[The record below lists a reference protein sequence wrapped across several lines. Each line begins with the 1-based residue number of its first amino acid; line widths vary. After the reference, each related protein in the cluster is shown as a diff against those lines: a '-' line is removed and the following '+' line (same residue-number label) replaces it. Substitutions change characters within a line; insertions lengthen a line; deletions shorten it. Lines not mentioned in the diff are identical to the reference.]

1 MAYIG
6 VQPTDTY
13 LSIASQQIT
22 GNGGATYTLNYS
34 VSDEES
40 VAVFVNNVRQ
50 NVSSYTVS
58 GDQLTLGGTIS
69 ASDECWVLF
78 LGRTVGTKTPAVGS
92 VTNDMLAGSIANS
105 KLANSSITLNGTAV
119 SLGGSGTI
127 SVGITEADQWRLTA
141 NRTSTGTIN
150 SNLERIDSD
159 GWGIIGTGMTE
170 SSGIFSFPS
179 TGIWLIEMNIL
190 SDNLTTTNLYTTQ
203 DNSTYNIAFNVYSDS
218 SIQSGNAKFLFDVTN
233 TSTHKV
239 YFSWGSGAGT
249 LYGTTNH
256 NQTHFTFIRLGD
268 T

>member
-1 MAYIG
+1 MSTLEVNSI
-6 VQPTDTY
+6 QPLSSGTTVTLGASGKT
-13 LSIASQQIT
+13 LSIP
-22 GNGGATYTLNYS
+22 
-34 VSDEES
+34 
-40 VAVFVNNVRQ
+40 
-50 NVSSYTVS
+50 S
-58 GDQLTLGGTIS
+58 GCTIS
-69 ASDECWVLF
+69 
-78 LGRTVGTKTPAVGS
+78 
-92 VTNDMLAGSIANS
+92 NS
-105 KLANSSITLNGTAV
+105 GTAT
-119 SLGGSGTI
+119 GFP
-127 SVGITEADQWRLTA
+127 GITEADQWRLTA

-159 GWGIIGTGMTE
+159 GGGYLGTGMTE

-190 SDNLTTTNLYTTQ
+190 SDGLTTTNLYTTQ

-239 YFSWGSGAGT
+239 YFSWGSGGGT